1 MYGAKID
8 AAFIIKK
15 QAEPIESGASQ
26 PRLVCWL
33 PVVDEV
39 RTKIYSL
46 SREIIIPTMPEHA

>member
-1 MYGAKID
+1 MKRTI
-8 AAFIIKK
+8 
-15 QAEPIESGASQ
+15 IESEGFH

-46 SREIIIPTMPEHA
+46 SREFSDSCYALMLLNAY

>member
-26 PRLVCWL
+26 PHLVCWL

-39 RTKIYSL
+39 RTKIPCSEQGIL
-46 SREIIIPTMPEHA
+46 VQAMPENA